1 MTVNNPPAQQ
11 LWEKLLLRIQGAHL
25 GHETMERGWLQ
36 RPVYEL
42 VAGRRREAARGFG
55 EFCYIELL
63 APGNR
68 GGWASPRSQKKGS
81 ALQAAAPFPQVGSPP
96 FLPHSV
102 LLQRLFS
109 SRFLHG
115 PSGQAT
121 LSLAFEAMGR
131 WPLQAAAPA
140 LAWGFVPHRPFAWVL
155 PAFSGAETS
164 AKIAVSAS
172 LPTSRSSRGG
182 SPLSSEQMQT
192 PRTHGSQPPR

>member
-68 GGWASPRSQKKGS
+68 GGWASPGPKKKVRRCKRLPPFHKLDHLLSCLIPCFCKGF
-81 ALQAAAPFPQVGSPP
+81 FPQDFYTAPVAKQP
-96 FLPHSV
+96 FRWHLRPWED
-102 LLQRLFS
+102 
-109 SRFLHG
+109 G
-115 PSGQAT
+115 PSKQ
-121 LSLAFEAMGR
+121 R
-131 WPLQAAAPA
+131 HPPLPG
-140 LAWGFVPHRPFAWVL
+140 GFVPHRPFAWVL